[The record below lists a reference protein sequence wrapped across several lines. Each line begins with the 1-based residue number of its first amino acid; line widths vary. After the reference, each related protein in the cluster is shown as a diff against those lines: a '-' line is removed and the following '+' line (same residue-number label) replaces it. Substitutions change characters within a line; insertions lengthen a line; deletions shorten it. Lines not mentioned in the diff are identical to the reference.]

1 MGIDWADVGDRLWIT
16 PSHAMVVVLS
26 TAGIY
31 LVFLVLVRLF
41 GARVLS
47 GMGTFD
53 VVVAI
58 TIGAV
63 AGRLILGDPPSL
75 TAGVIGLACLFVLEA
90 LLGEARRTTRGNRIV
105 NAGAVVVM
113 AGEEILTEN
122 LRAAHVTNAELRAAL
137 RQAGVRGRDEVA
149 CAVFESTGK
158 ISVLPRGRPINP
170 RLLVGVR
177 DADRIPEELVGE

>member
-1 MGIDWADVGDRLWIT
+1 MGIDWAEVGERLWIT
-16 PSHAMVVVLS
+16 PSHAMAVVLS
-26 TAGIY
+26 AVGIY
-31 LVFLVLVRLF
+31 LAFLVLVRLF
-41 GARVLS
+41 GARVLA

-53 VVVAI
+53 IVVAI

-75 TAGVIGLACLFVLEA
+75 TAGVIGLTCLFVLEA

-113 AGEEILTEN
+113 AGDQILTEN

-149 CAVFESTGK
+149 CAVFESTGR
-158 ISVLPRGRPINP
+158 ISVLRRGQLINP

-177 DADRIPEELVGE
+177 DADRVPKELMGR